1 MTSGSEEE
9 ADTEADTEDEAVPA
23 GTDPSL
29 PKPSTLRGSFIHM
42 QIIFNLKNLIQAKK
56 EMTTY

>member
-1 MTSGSEEE
+1 MTSGSEE
-9 ADTEADTEDEAVPA
+9 EADTEDEAVPA

-29 PKPSTLRGSFIHM
+29 PKPSTLRGSFVHM